1 MRKLLLGAVMAMI
14 AVAGGAAIAAAA
26 DTDPVVGTW
35 QLNAQK
41 STFSSG
47 PALKSQT
54 RTYSQ
59 SGDKI
64 TLVMTTVGPEGKE
77 VTTHTTYQFNGKDF
91 PVTGTP
97 DYDSLAAKRININ
110 TAEFILKKGGKEI
123 GTTSRTLSKDGKT
136 LTTKTNVTTAAG
148 EKSQYTLVFDRK

>member
-1 MRKLLLGAVMAMI
+1 MRKLLVGAVMAMI
-14 AVAGGAAIAAAA
+14 AVAGGTSIAAAA

-64 TLVMTTVGPEGKE
+64 SLVMKTMGSDGKE
-77 VTTHTTYQFNGKDF
+77 VTTHTTYQLNGKDF
-91 PVTGTP
+91 PVTGSP
-97 DYDSLAAKRININ
+97 DYDSLTAKRINTN
-110 TAEFILKKGGKEI
+110 TAEFILKKAGQEI
-123 GTTSRTLSKDGKT
+123 GTTSRTVSKDGKT
-136 LTTKTNVTTAAG
+136 LTAKTNVTTAAG
-148 EKSQYTLVFDRK
+148 EKSQNTLVFDRK